1 MSKFSSLF
9 TKKAAKQEKK
19 IKEKEKA
26 VDTSGYQSVII
37 DPKRFEDC
45 KKIARD
51 SEANVEEK
59 RRGFSG
65 FSNGFPK
72 FPMRSSEAAAKT
84 AWRFPNITIALFEE
98 TIYNQ
103 R

>member
-1 MSKFSSLF
+1 MGISLLSSMRNAGGLFYIDFSI
-9 TKKAAKQEKK
+9 T
-19 IKEKEKA
+19 
-26 VDTSGYQSVII
+26 
-37 DPKRFEDC
+37 DC